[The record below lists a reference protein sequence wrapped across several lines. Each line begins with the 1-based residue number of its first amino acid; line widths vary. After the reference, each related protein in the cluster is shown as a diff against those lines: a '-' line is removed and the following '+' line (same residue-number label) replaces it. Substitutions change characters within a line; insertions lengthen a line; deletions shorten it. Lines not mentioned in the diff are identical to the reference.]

1 MPSFARIILQ
11 AWQWTMSTSEILFPT
26 FFLIYLP
33 NMQNSSMA
41 ESWDCHVHCF
51 DPAKFPFKQSRSYTP
66 FPATLDTLTSAVCS
80 RNLVITQASIEEGVA
95 GIECVLERASSY
107 SNLGVVRGAIMATNL
122 QYLDGKAIEKLHRLG
137 VRSVR
142 IHGAHGGAGDNLDWV
157 SEQFK
162 LAAASA
168 AVKKHGWYI
177 SAQLPLQSWASLG
190 RCISGLG
197 HVTIVVDH
205 NASACPSDL
214 GSPAFVAFLDLLSV
228 QTVVVK
234 VGAFHRRSFGDI
246 DAMRPIVEAFI
257 ARAPNRI
264 IFGSDWPHVDASQ
277 GGTMP
282 TQHLQHV
289 DTAQELHVLST
300 WMSEEQWNRVMRD
313 NPDRLFAR

>member
-1 MPSFARIILQ
+1 
-11 AWQWTMSTSEILFPT
+11 
-26 FFLIYLP
+26 
-33 NMQNSSMA
+33 MQNLSMT

-66 FPATLDTLTSAVCS
+66 FPATLDTLTSAVRS
-80 RNLVITQASIEEGVA
+80 RNLVITQASIENGVA
-95 GIECVLERASSY
+95 GIESVLERASSY
-107 SNLGVVRGAIMATNL
+107 PNLGVVRGAIMATNL
-122 QYLDGKAIEKLHRLG
+122 QRLDDQAIEKLHRLG

-142 IHGAHGGAGDNLDWV
+142 IHGAHGGVGENLNWI
-157 SEQFK
+157 SEQFR

-168 AVKKHGWYI
+168 AVKEHGWFI
-177 SAQLPLQSWASLG
+177 SAQLPFQSWANLSPV
-190 RCISGLG
+190 ISELG
-197 HVTIVVDH
+197 HVTFVLDH

-214 GSPAFVAFLDLLSV
+214 GTPAFTAFLNLLTV
-228 QTVVVK
+228 QNIVVK
-234 VGAFHRRSFGDI
+234 IGAFHRRSFEDI

-257 ARAPNRI
+257 ARAPDRI

-289 DTAQELHVLST
+289 DTARELHLLST
-300 WMSEEQWNRVMRD
+300 WMSGEQWDRVMRS

>member
-1 MPSFARIILQ
+1 M
-11 AWQWTMSTSEILFPT
+11 AWQWTINTNEISFPA
-26 FFLIYLP
+26 FFLVHLD
-33 NMQNSSMA
+33 NMQNLSMT

-66 FPATLDTLTSAVCS
+66 FPATLDTLTSAVRS
-80 RNLVITQASIEEGVA
+80 RNLVITQASIENGVA
-95 GIECVLERASSY
+95 GIESVLERASSY
-107 SNLGVVRGAIMATNL
+107 PNLGVVRGAIMATNL
-122 QYLDGKAIEKLHRLG
+122 QCLDDQAIEKLHRLG

-142 IHGAHGGAGDNLDWV
+142 IHGAHGGVGENLNWI
-157 SEQFK
+157 SEQFR

-168 AVKKHGWYI
+168 AVKEHSWFI
-177 SAQLPLQSWASLG
+177 SAQLPFQSWANLSPV
-190 RCISGLG
+190 ISELG
-197 HVTIVVDH
+197 HVTFVLDH

-214 GSPAFVAFLDLLSV
+214 GTPAFTAFLNLLSV
-228 QTVVVK
+228 QNIVVK
-234 VGAFHRRSFGDI
+234 IGAFHRRSFEDI

-257 ARAPNRI
+257 ARAPDRI

-289 DTAQELHVLST
+289 DTARELHLLST
-300 WMSEEQWNRVMRD
+300 WMSGEQWDRVMRS